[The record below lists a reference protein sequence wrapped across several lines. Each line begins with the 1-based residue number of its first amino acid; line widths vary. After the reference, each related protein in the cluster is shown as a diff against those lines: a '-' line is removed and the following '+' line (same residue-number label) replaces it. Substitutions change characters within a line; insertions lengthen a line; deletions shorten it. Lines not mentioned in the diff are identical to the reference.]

1 MGSRRDLLEK
11 TLRTPQK
18 CHLSIEAT
26 TGTIKCELIPLITT
40 RKSESWELAAT
51 STFTIAASQHQGTWD
66 MALEIKISIANGKN
80 KAKSNTNTTGVH
92 VSKSVQ
98 MHLSGGS

>member
-1 MGSRRDLLEK
+1 MGSRPDLLEK
-11 TLRTPQK
+11 TLRTPQE

-51 STFTIAASQHQGTWD
+51 STFTIAASEHQGTYRVD
-66 MALEIKISIANGKN
+66 MGYGFRNQDLDCQWEK
-80 KAKSNTNTTGVH
+80 
-92 VSKSVQ
+92 
-98 MHLSGGS
+98 